1 MDGSG
6 FHSLVRAYSFGRVSH
21 AKHPSRSHNHTH
33 ELNAFFATCTL
44 SDVMHRA
51 DPMPT
56 SLASLLTS
64 HSCFQDTSTAFAV
77 VIFMLAY
84 LDRHSWSYF
93 NRDLMTSYGVFPW

>member
-33 ELNAFFATCTL
+33 ELDAFFATCTL

-64 HSCFQDTSTAFAV
+64 HSCFQDTSTTFAV

-84 LDRHSWSYF
+84 PAKHYCSYF
-93 NRDLMTSYGVFPW
+93 KRVFITS